1 MPVPGCAF
9 KNMTVPDVDL
19 PVWECHPSSWPQ
31 GGRLLPWLAVVAQ
44 AKPTD
49 WHWHTEFLQHS
60 PDGAKHPIN
69 HLSKLPAQSKR
80 AGSTVVPHNTPLSP
94 QVSNKFPPW
103 SKSVSFSLD
112 KCQLSEYFLI
122 CKCSHQDWPPLQ
134 MRCGQSEPTT
144 GV

>member
-1 MPVPGCAF
+1 MSSPGCAF
-9 KNMTVPDVDL
+9 KNMTALDIDL

-31 GGRLLPWLAVVAQ
+31 GGPLLPGLAVVAQ
-44 AKPTD
+44 VKPTD
-49 WHWHTEFLQHS
+49 WHWHTEFHQHS
-60 PDGAKHPIN
+60 PDGTKRPIN

-80 AGSTVVPHNTPLSP
+80 ADSTLDPHIPLSP
-94 QVSNKFPPW
+94 QVSNKFLPW

-112 KCQLSEYFLI
+112 KYQLSEYFLI

-134 MRCGQSEPTT
+134 MRWGQCEPTP